1 MSFNTNLSAEG
12 QQAPDQSA
20 AAIKYLRQGWDA
32 QAFLIL
38 SEAGSEKNPAAR
50 FALGICHVR
59 AGELSFAI
67 PCFEQ
72 ALQLLRTA
80 SPVPPSLAKGTGENS
95 ETHLS
100 LTKKQIEDAI
110 YLTPMDADFCSRF
123 PRAAEQTV
131 TMALIHVYKQ
141 KGMVE
146 QAQRLASGLIGP
158 AFEEYRK
165 RLNE

>member
-72 ALQLLRTA
+72 ALQLLRGA
-80 SPVPPSLAKGTGENS
+80 PQAISKGIGENS

-131 TMALIHVYKQ
+131 TMALVHVYKQ